1 VSRGIYSSML
11 GNDFYQDS
19 EKELIVELQRYHRY
33 WYDLIVHPNE
43 VAEYFDS
50 RELIVDYLK
59 AVKKNVE
66 DNLEKRFVY
75 FICSRTKIRF
85 NIDKKPFYN
94 PITKKV
100 KIHILVGKNEKKQTI
115 KCQFFDIPSNKFCNP
130 KLDIT
135 DKYITVTDSR
145 GDLITAS
152 IHDFLEQ
159 SNINLGLYSNVEYV
173 GYTKNPHTRP
183 TNSSH
188 AGLSDVLYKVS
199 NESFDTFIYFNVFKV
214 TTRAVNN
221 QAKLNIIISNAM
233 TNELDVELEG
243 KLIEKCF
250 IFYFDA
256 LSQNRN
262 KDKEMKELKNNLD
275 KIYKENKIKRVNF
288 IYEFE
293 EENEYGVFS
302 SSKVSPSVNHT
313 FNVIKVK
320 DKVEIKT
327 GLESFETTM

>member
-1 VSRGIYSSML
+1 MYSSL
-11 GNDFYQDS
+11 LDNNFYQDS
-19 EKELIVELQRYHRY
+19 EKELIVELQHYHRY

-43 VAEYFDS
+43 VAEYFDT

-59 AVKKNVE
+59 TVKKSVE
-66 DNLEKRFVY
+66 ENLEKRFVY

-85 NIDKKPFYN
+85 NLNKKPTYN

-100 KIHILVGKNEKKQTI
+100 KIHLLVGKNEKKQTI
-115 KCQFFDIPSNKFCNP
+115 KYKFFDIPSNKFCKP

-145 GDLITAS
+145 GDLFTAS
-152 IHDFLEQ
+152 IHDFLEHL
-159 SNINLGLYSNVEYV
+159 NINLGLYSNVEYV

-199 NESFDTFIYFNVFKV
+199 NEDFDTLIYFNVFKV

-221 QAKLNIIISNAM
+221 QSMVDLVISNAM
-233 TNELDVELEG
+233 TDELDVELEG

-262 KDKEMKELKNNLD
+262 KDQEMKELKNNLD
-275 KIYKENKIKRVNF
+275 KIYEENKITRVNF

-293 EENEYGVFS
+293 EPNEYGIFS
-302 SSKVSPSVNHT
+302 SSQISPSMNHT
-313 FNVIKVK
+313 FNVTKVG
-320 DKVEIKT
+320 DDAQIRT
-327 GLESFETTM
+327 GLESFETF

>member
-1 VSRGIYSSML
+1 MSRGIYSSIL

-19 EKELIVELQRYHRY
+19 EKELIVELERYYKY

-43 VAEYFDS
+43 VADFFNS
-50 RELIVDYLK
+50 RESIVNYLK
-59 AVKKNVE
+59 TVKKSVE

-75 FICSRTKIRF
+75 FICSRTKVRF
-85 NIDKKPFYN
+85 NTNKKPFYN
-94 PITKKV
+94 PITKKMT
-100 KIHILVGKNEKKQTI
+100 IHILVGKSENKQAI
-115 KCQFFDIPSNKFCNP
+115 KCQFFDIPTNQFCKP
-130 KLDIT
+130 KLKIT
-135 DKYITVTDSR
+135 DKYITITDSR
-145 GDLITAS
+145 GDLVTAS
-152 IHDFLEQ
+152 VHDFIEQ
-159 SNINLGLYSNVEYV
+159 SGINLGLFSNVEYV
-173 GYTKNPHTRP
+173 GYTKNPQTRP

-214 TTRAVNN
+214 TTHAANI
-221 QAKLNIIISNAM
+221 QAKLNTFISNSM
-233 TNELDVELEG
+233 TDELDVELEG

-262 KDKEMKELKNNLD
+262 KDQEIRELKNYLD
-275 KIYKENKIKRVNF
+275 KINNENNINRVNF

-302 SSKVSPSVNHT
+302 SSKVPPSVNHT
-313 FNVIKVK
+313 FNVT
-320 DKVEIKT
+320 KVEDEVKIYT
-327 GLESFETTM
+327 GLKSYETTS